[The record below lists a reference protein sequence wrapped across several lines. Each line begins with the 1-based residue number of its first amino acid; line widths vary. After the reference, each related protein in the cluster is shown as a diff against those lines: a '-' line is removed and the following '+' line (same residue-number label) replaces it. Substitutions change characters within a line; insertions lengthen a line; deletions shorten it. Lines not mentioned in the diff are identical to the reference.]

1 MDLTPYIERLRH
13 DLLQAA
19 ALGDDTTQRTAAAL
33 AGAVEPS
40 VRLALMTALSDLA
53 AEITGTLDG
62 TTVEVKLDGAQVR
75 VAIEHHDG
83 YQTAAEEDVSGP
95 HREPFDLDA
104 KLRRKG
110 IPVELRNA
118 MSGDWAQSMK
128 EAGSEL
134 SRTTVRLFNDLKSQA
149 ETAASDQG
157 VSLNTYI
164 SRAVAD
170 SVRGVKGSKHSGSGR
185 RPGRTVTG
193 WIQG

>member
-19 ALGDDTTQRTAAAL
+19 ALGDDSTQRTAATL
-33 AGAVEPS
+33 AAAVEPS
-40 VRLALMTALSDLA
+40 IRLALMTALSDLA

-75 VAIEHHDG
+75 VAIEHHGTHDDEG
-83 YQTAAEEDVSGP
+83 DEVSSP
-95 HREPFDLDA
+95 HQEPFDLAA

-110 IPVELRNA
+110 LPEGLIGEAVG
-118 MSGDWAQSMK
+118 GDWASAMK
-128 EAGSEL
+128 DAGSEL

-149 ETAASDQG
+149 ESAASDQG

-164 SRAVAD
+164 SHAVAD
-170 SVRGVKGSKHSGSGR
+170 SVRGVKGNRHSNSGR
-185 RPGRTVTG
+185 RGRSVTG